1 MKIKICGITNVEDAV
16 YCENKGVDALGFVFY
31 EKSKRYVEVDKA
43 ADIIKKL
50 NPFTLK
56 VGVFVNK
63 NVEEINYISKKTG
76 LNMIQLHGDEDES
89 IYKYL
94 HLPVIKAI
102 RIKSDIDITN
112 ALSCKANYVLLD
124 KFKENIYGGTGE
136 TFDYKIVPIELW
148 KSGIIAGG
156 IDANNINNILD
167 ANILPAAIDLS
178 SGVEEYPGK
187 KDYKKIDLLMN
198 NINRRR
204 NEC

>member
-1 MKIKICGITNVEDAV
+1 MKIKICGITNIDDAV
-16 YCENKGVDALGFVFY
+16 YCENKGVDALGFIFY

-43 ADIIKKL
+43 AEIIKKL

-63 NVEEINYISKKTG
+63 NAEEINFISKKIG
-76 LNMIQLHGDEDES
+76 LSIVQLHGDEDEN
-89 IYKYL
+89 IYKL
-94 HLPVIKAI
+94 LNLPVIKAI
-102 RIKSDIDITN
+102 RIKSEIDIAN
-112 ALSCKANYVLLD
+112 ALNCKANFVLLD

-136 TFDYKIVPIELW
+136 TFDYEIVPVELW
-148 KSGIIAGG
+148 KRVIIAGG